1 MSPHSDLHDPVID
14 WYRIHERPLPWRAP
28 GTTPWGV
35 LVSEV
40 MAQQTPVARVA
51 PFWVE
56 WMRRWPRP
64 ADLAAALA
72 ADVLRAWGSLGYPR
86 RALRLQQAA
95 VALRDGHGGQVPTT
109 VEQLRALPGVG
120 EYTAAAVAVFAL
132 GQRHPV
138 LDTNV
143 RRVLARVVGGV
154 AGPAPALSAAE
165 RALAT
170 SLLPPDRHRCRT
182 WSVGVMELGALVCTA
197 RAPDCPSCPLRTRCR
212 WLAGGR
218 PEAARPSRRPQ
229 PWQGT
234 DRQARG
240 RIMKALREGAGP
252 VSGQTLVRVW
262 PEHAQRERCLDGLL
276 ADGLIE
282 AHDDGYRLPG
292 DTCRGAQVAC
302 AATGSRDG

>member
-1 MSPHSDLHDPVID
+1 MPDHTDLHQRVID
-14 WYRIHERPLPWRAP
+14 WYQANERPLPWRAP

-51 PFWVE
+51 PFWVD
-56 WMRRWPRP
+56 WMGRWPGP
-64 ADLAAALA
+64 TELAAAPA
-72 ADVLRAWGSLGYPR
+72 ADVLRAWGTLGYPR

-95 VALRDGHGGQVPTT
+95 VAVRDEHDGELPTT
-109 VEQLRALPGVG
+109 VEALRSLPGVG

-143 RRVLARVVGGV
+143 RRVLARLFEGD
-154 AGPAPALSAAE
+154 AGPRPSLSAAE
-165 RALAT
+165 RALA
-170 SLLPPDRHRCRT
+170 SRLLPLDPGRCRT

-197 RAPDCPSCPLRTRCR
+197 RSPDCHRCPLQTRCR
-212 WLAGGR
+212 WLADGR
-218 PEAARPSRRPQ
+218 PEADTPSRRPQ
-229 PWQGT
+229 AWHGT

-240 RIMKALREGAGP
+240 RIMKALRDATGP
-252 VSGQTLVRVW
+252 VSDEALVQVW

-282 AHDDGYRLPG
+282 VDDDGYRLPG
-292 DTCRGAQVAC
+292 DGSQSLSPAPGRRG
-302 AATGSRDG
+302 

>member
-1 MSPHSDLHDPVID
+1 MPAWHDRAVSAHSELHDLVIG
-14 WYRIHERPLPWRAP
+14 WYRVHERPLPWRAP

-56 WMRRWPRP
+56 WMRRWPEP
-64 ADLAAALA
+64 ADLAAAPA
-72 ADVLRAWGSLGYPR
+72 AEVLRAWGSLGYPR
-86 RALRLQQAA
+86 RALRLQQSA
-95 VALRDGHGGQVPTT
+95 VAIRDGHGGQVPTT
-109 VEQLRALPGVG
+109 VEGLRALPGIG

-132 GQRHPV
+132 GQRHAV

-143 RRVLARVVGGV
+143 RRVLSRVFDGE
-154 AGPAPALSAAE
+154 AGPRPALSAAE

-170 SLLPPDRHRCRT
+170 SLLPKDRHRCRT

-197 RAPDCPSCPLRTRCR
+197 RAPGCPSCPLRTGCR
-212 WLAGGR
+212 WLAAGR
-218 PEAARPSRRPQ
+218 PPAAHPPRRPQ
-229 PWQGT
+229 PWKGT

-240 RIMKALREGAGP
+240 RIMKTLRERTGP
-252 VSGQTLVRVW
+252 VSAHALVRVW
-262 PEHAQRERCLDGLL
+262 PEHAQRERCLGTLL

-282 AHDDGYRLPG
+282 AHDDGYHLPG
-292 DTCRGAQVAC
+292 GRNG
-302 AATGSRDG
+302 

>member
-1 MSPHSDLHDPVID
+1 MSDLSDLHRRVIG
-14 WYRIHERPLPWRAP
+14 WYRQNERPLPWRAP

-56 WMRRWPRP
+56 WMRRWPGP
-64 ADLAAALA
+64 TELASAPA
-72 ADVLRAWGSLGYPR
+72 ADVLRAWGTLGYPR

-95 VALRDGHGGQVPTT
+95 VAVRDEHGGRLPAT
-109 VEQLRALPGVG
+109 VEELRTLPGVG

-143 RRVLARVVGGV
+143 RRVLARVFDGD
-154 AGPAPALSAAE
+154 AGPRPSLSAAE
-165 RALAT
+165 RALAAR
-170 SLLPPDRHRCRT
+170 LLPRDAGRCRT

-197 RAPDCPSCPLRTRCR
+197 RSPNCDGCPLRNDCR
-212 WLAGGR
+212 WLAAGR
-218 PEAARPSRRPQ
+218 PQTPEPVRRRQ
-229 PWQGT
+229 AWQGT

-240 RIMKALREGAGP
+240 RIMKALRDGHGTVPDEA
-252 VSGQTLVRVW
+252 LAAVW
-262 PEHAQRERCLDGLL
+262 PEHAQRERCLHGLL

-282 AHDDGYRLPG
+282 VHDDGYRLPG
-292 DTCRGAQVAC
+292 EAPS
-302 AATGSRDG
+302 AAVGPGHVRHGPPG